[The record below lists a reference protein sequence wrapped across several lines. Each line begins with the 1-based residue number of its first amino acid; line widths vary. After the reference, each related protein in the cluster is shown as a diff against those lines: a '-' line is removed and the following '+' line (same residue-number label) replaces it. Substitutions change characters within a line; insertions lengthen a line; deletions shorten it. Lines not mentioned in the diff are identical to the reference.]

1 MHLVGFLVATVSYEG
16 FFFLSNQEAPLSSAD
31 QKESNGTISQ
41 ARALKI
47 GFAPKF
53 MMIFIPLKISICGVR
68 PVCT

>member
-1 MHLVGFLVATVSYEG
+1 MAHASGGTAVLVATVSYD
-16 FFFLSNQEAPLSSAD
+16 FLSNQEAPLSSAD

-53 MMIFIPLKISICGVR
+53 MVIYVGSGLFVR
-68 PVCT
+68 SLIYL